1 MESGIALT
9 ALGGF
14 SKGQTTANYTKFL
27 TGLPLMPSRRT
38 NTLWSMKNI
47 RRGGVVIVEAKGRKS
62 MQEKMYKQRPPP
74 SVPPAED
81 DNPRF
86 VVFIRSKNV
95 PRWYPLNIISGGT
108 TAKIMVAGKDTPVGK
123 FLYEGALTRN
133 LAAVVYKDEKEIRKI
148 ALKQYPVLKA
158 ASELQYGYKLIDPKN
173 PNSALYSSDIIK
185 IPPQEELKPVV
196 EKVKD
201 FFGNAMTGVKE
212 SFGTISNLDTG
223 AEEGAKNPEKEKK
236 SEAGTTS

>member
-1 MESGIALT
+1 MESGIALN

-14 SKGQTTANYTKFL
+14 CTGQTTAHYTKFL
-27 TGLPLMPSRRT
+27 TGLPLMPSSRT
-38 NTLWSMKNI
+38 NALWSRKSI
-47 RRGGVVIVEAKGRKS
+47 RRGGMVTVKAKGRKS

-74 SVPPAED
+74 SVPKAED

-95 PRWYPLNIISGGT
+95 PRWYPLNIITGGT

-123 FLYEGALTRN
+123 FLYKGALTRN
-133 LAAVVYKDEKEIRKI
+133 IGAVIYKDEKEVRKI

-185 IPPQEELKPVV
+185 IPPQEELKPAV

-201 FFGNAMTGVKE
+201 FFGNAITGMKE
-212 SFGTISNLDTG
+212 SFGSISSLD
-223 AEEGAKNPEKEKK
+223 
-236 SEAGTTS
+236 AGTEADAKTTEK